1 MGVVTHAGTPAGN
14 NHYVMAHEPEK
25 RMPEEHPNAAY
36 ATALAAL
43 RAARVPHVVGGGLAI
58 QHYGRRRST
67 KDLDLFVRPN
77 DVEAALNA
85 LTAAGF
91 TAMDTDAAWLRK
103 AIRGDAHIDLVVY
116 SMGSIPLTDDEIE
129 RSLSVDLD
137 GVPMRIFRPEDLLLR
152 KIYLIR
158 DAGPDWHDAF
168 SILESEG
175 ANLNWS
181 MVERDDLDPR
191 PLAGF
196 LLVADS
202 RIPGFIPP
210 HVLAR
215 HLRRAGLHYDRDAQL
230 HLPDGKGDGA
240 GAAPSAGA
248 GRARRLRRRKAAG

>member
-1 MGVVTHAGTPAGN
+1 MV
-14 NHYVMAHEPEK
+14 HEPEK

-43 RAARVPHVVGGGLAI
+43 RAARVPHVVGGGMAI

-67 KDLDLFVRPN
+67 KDLDLFIRPQ

-91 TAMDTDAAWLRK
+91 TAMDTDAHWLRK
-103 AIRGDAHIDLVVY
+103 AVRGDAHIDLVVY

-137 GVPMRIFRPEDLLLR
+137 GVPMRIFRPEDLLVR
-152 KIYLIR
+152 KIYLVR
-158 DAGPDWHDAF
+158 DEGPDWHDAF
-168 SILESEG
+168 SILESAG
-175 ANLNWS
+175 ATLDWS
-181 MVERDDLDPR
+181 MVEREELDPR

-196 LLVADS
+196 LLVADA
-202 RIPGFIPP
+202 RVPGFIPP

-215 HLRRAGLHYDRDAQL
+215 HLRRAGLHYDQHARL
-230 HLPDGKGDGA
+230 HLPEGRKAGAGPANGVEA
-240 GAAPSAGA
+240 GAAVP
-248 GRARRLRRRKAAG
+248 RRDESG